1 MQYMPC
7 WGLMAGDE
15 RDDKIIRERE
25 FRRSSGI
32 DIIDIE
38 ISELEDNKHHD
49 NEEDGALGEIIDPL
63 SEADAPGSISEDGY
77 VDSHL
82 GRDTISSFSIQGEK
96 RINWLILVS
105 MVVLYS
111 AISIQIGRTFNPLPG
126 AFRY

>member
-7 WGLMAGDE
+7 WGLMASDE
-15 RDDKIIRERE
+15 GDDKIIRERE

-77 VDSHL
+77 VDSRL
-82 GRDTISSFSIQGEK
+82 AKDTISSFSIQGEK
-96 RINWLILVS
+96 NLCVD
-105 MVVLYS
+105 VETK
-111 AISIQIGRTFNPLPG
+111 GTFSPNKENFLDG
-126 AFRY
+126 